1 MDNAPADAAWSTHK
15 PAVTMPKKLIRRYL
29 PTPKDLRAYASL
41 RYALGGRLHDPDVW
55 HLNRRSASGAVAVG
69 LLIAW
74 VPLPVQMVVAALLAL
89 LLRVNLPLSVIAV
102 WVSNPLTMGPM
113 YWFAWRL
120 GRWLLDEPYVPVQFE
135 PTFAWLTAEI
145 GMIWQPLGLGCL
157 LLGIVSAALGYVV
170 TRLFWR
176 YHVIRTLLLRRRH
189 RATSRNG

>member
-1 MDNAPADAAWSTHK
+1 
-15 PAVTMPKKLIRRYL
+15 MPKKLIRRYL
-29 PTPKDLRAYASL
+29 PTPRDLRAYASL

-120 GRWLLDEPYVPVQFE
+120 GRWLLDEPYVPIQFE

-157 LLGIVSAALGYVV
+157 LLGIASAAFGYVV

-176 YHVIRTLLLRRRH
+176 FHVIRTLLLRRRH
-189 RATSRNG
+189 RAASRNG